1 MSKKI
6 LVIGKGFLGSNIFSM
21 LNGAKI
27 DVLGTH
33 YQKSTPILDIMD
45 PCSIEKITNVFKPD
59 IIINCAALTNLEQI
73 ESNSKKAYLVNAYG
87 VKNIADVCKRN
98 KIKMIHI
105 STDSVFDGTQ
115 GMYSESDI
123 PNPVNEYAKSKKLGE
138 DFVKN
143 ILDDYIIIRTN
154 FYGFNSEENFLFNW
168 VLKNLKNKQPIIGFS
183 DVMFNPL
190 EIRNLI
196 NMIYELMNKD
206 FMGIIHLASNEVISK
221 YEFIIEVAKILNLDS
236 ELIVKGNIKNSNLIA
251 KRPLNTSLSNQQ
263 AKKILKTQPLSLKNW
278 LMNYYNLNKSVNF
291 SSFS

>member
-45 PCSIEKITNVFKPD
+45 PCSIEKITNAFKPD

>member
-1 MSKKI
+1 
-6 LVIGKGFLGSNIFSM
+6 
-21 LNGAKI
+21 
-27 DVLGTH
+27 
-33 YQKSTPILDIMD
+33 
-45 PCSIEKITNVFKPD
+45 VFKPD